1 MIMKLLIADDDAFTR
16 SGLTKSINWNDY
28 GIKSIET
35 AEDGIQAFEIS
46 LWFKPDILLTD
57 VKMPRLDGIEL
68 AKKIRES
75 IPDCKIIF
83 MSAYS
88 DKEYLKSAIR
98 LSAVDY
104 VEKPFRP
111 SDVKEIIEKI
121 TQIGVKEYSQPS
133 NNASGAWIAQEI
145 VKIVNKEYT
154 DSELSIAYLCERLS
168 LSHSYICVAFKK
180 HTKKTINQYIN
191 ECRIEMAKLHFG
203 DKKLSF
209 SEIAEKVGYS
219 DQNYFT
225 KVFKRIVKMTPS
237 EYRSKTI

>member
-1 MIMKLLIADDDAFTR
+1 MKLLIADDDAFIR
-16 SGLTKSINWNDY
+16 AGITKNINWSEY
-28 GIKSIET
+28 GIMSIET
-35 AEDGIQAFEIS
+35 AEDGLEAFEIS
-46 LWFKPDILLTD
+46 LWFMPDILLTD
-57 VKMPRLDGIEL
+57 VKMPRVDGIEL
-68 AKKIRES
+68 AKKIRQS

-111 SDVKEIIEKI
+111 SDLKEIIEKI
-121 TQIGVKEYSQPS
+121 TQVGVKDQPHVS
-133 NNASGAWIAQEI
+133 NETSRAWIAQEI
-145 VKIVNKEYT
+145 VKIINKEYI
-154 DSELSIAYLCERLS
+154 DPELSIAYLCERLS
-168 LSHSYICVAFKK
+168 LSHSYVCVAFKK
-180 HTKKTINQYIN
+180 HMNKTINQYIN

-209 SEIAEKVGYS
+209 GEIAEMVGYS

-225 KVFKRIVKMTPS
+225 KVFKRLVKMTPS
-237 EYRSKTI
+237 EYRNKTM

>member
-1 MIMKLLIADDDAFTR
+1 MKLLIADDDAFIR
-16 SGLTKSINWNDY
+16 AGITKNINWSEY
-28 GIKSIET
+28 GIMSIET
-35 AEDGIQAFEIS
+35 AEDGLEAFEIS
-46 LWFKPDILLTD
+46 LWFMPDILLTD
-57 VKMPRLDGIEL
+57 VKMPRVDGIEL
-68 AKKIRES
+68 AKKIRQS

-111 SDVKEIIEKI
+111 SDLKEIIEKI
-121 TQIGVKEYSQPS
+121 TQVGIKDQPHVS
-133 NNASGAWIAQEI
+133 NETSRAWIAQEI
-145 VKIVNKEYT
+145 VKIINREYIVP
-154 DSELSIAYLCERLS
+154 ELSIAYLCERLS
-168 LSHSYICVAFKK
+168 LSHSYVCVAFKK
-180 HTKKTINQYIN
+180 HMNKTINQYIN

-209 SEIAEKVGYS
+209 GEIAEMVGYS

-225 KVFKRIVKMTPS
+225 KVFKRLVKMTPS
-237 EYRSKTI
+237 EYRNKTI